1 MSILHK
7 TLFTLNIGK
16 RTFSPDVIPTVITLC
31 VLYFLISL
39 GLWQLERADYKQDL
53 QTKIETRQ
61 HLQPIDIG
69 NAPDN
74 QDDRIYLPVS
84 ITGQYDASHHI
95 LLDNQVVNMK
105 AGYDVYT
112 PFKLSNGHS
121 ILINRGWVVQGNT
134 RQDMPKIKTPAN
146 TVTLTGLLSMPPSPP
161 GVILS
166 EQTNNYSISP
176 TIVQLIDINVIEKSL
191 GYKISP
197 MIVILDEK
205 YDTEFYRKPVKL
217 NMKSAKHTG
226 YAVQW
231 FTLATVLLLI
241 YLVTNTRK
249 NKKANE

>member
-16 RTFSPDVIPTVITLC
+16 RTFSPAVIPTIVTLC
-31 VLYFLISL
+31 VLYFLVSL
-39 GLWQLERADYKQDL
+39 GLWQLDRAEYKQDL

-61 HLQPIDIG
+61 NLEPIDI
-69 NAPDN
+69 NITPEN
-74 QDDRIYLPVS
+74 QADRIFLPVI

-112 PFKLSNGHS
+112 PFKLNNGQTL
-121 ILINRGWVVQGNT
+121 LINRGWIIQGAT
-134 RQDMPKIKTPAN
+134 RQDMPDIKTPAH
-146 TVTLTGLLSMPPSPP
+146 TITLTGLLSMPPSPP
-161 GVILS
+161 GVIFAG
-166 EQTNNYSISP
+166 QADNYSLSP
-176 TIVQLIDINVIEKSL
+176 TIVQIIDIDVLKKSL
-191 GYKISP
+191 GYDINP

-205 YDTEFYRKPVKL
+205 YDAEFYRKPIKL

-231 FTLATVLLLI
+231 FTLATVLFSI
-241 YLVTNTRK
+241 YLVTNTRQ
-249 NKKANE
+249 NKK